1 MRKNNQYNLDPAK
14 NTWLNLFHYSPNYV
28 CLMCK
33 YLYKSESMWLSQQTQ
48 QVPLFTCPHLDPS
61 SDVSAPNPTNR
72 LIYNE

>member
-1 MRKNNQYNLDPAK
+1 
-14 NTWLNLFHYSPNYV
+14 
-28 CLMCK
+28 MCK

-72 LIYNE
+72 LIYNEWLEIKERWTEISNKLWLHATDAVALLPK